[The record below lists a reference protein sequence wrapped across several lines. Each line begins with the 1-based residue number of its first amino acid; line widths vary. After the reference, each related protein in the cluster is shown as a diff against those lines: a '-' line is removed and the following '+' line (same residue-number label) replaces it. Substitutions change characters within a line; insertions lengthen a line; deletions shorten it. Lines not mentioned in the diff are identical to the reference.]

1 MRSISMLTSPIL
13 QSLSRL
19 NKAKVF
25 YVKLK
30 LLQALNFVAAPVGL
44 VMAYQHNQLHLLWVS
59 LAVILVQTVNVVC
72 GLHRLFAHR
81 SYETNKWFEIFSA
94 IFVVYAT
101 FGSTI
106 TWVAVHRAHHA
117 RAEKI
122 DDPHSPYTNRDGE
135 RKLSLWRTIKVWLL
149 FLDQTHIPSEYKKP
163 LADQKV
169 HVLTHKYY
177 FTIIF
182 VTCALLW
189 LINPWLVLFAYVIQA
204 WYGMFVVGSLAS
216 IGHIHGYKTHNLNNE
231 ARNSWILSIIT
242 LGDGWH
248 NNHHA
253 HPGNWTTQEKWWEL
267 DPCGWF
273 IRLIKKN

>member
-1 MRSISMLTSPIL
+1 MSKSV
-13 QSLSRL
+13 
-19 NKAKVF
+19 VF
-25 YVKLK
+25 YLKLK
-30 LLQALNFVAAPVGL
+30 ALQVFNFFAFTIGL
-44 VMAYQHNQLHLLWVS
+44 YLAYQYDQLHLLWVS

-81 SYETNKWFEIFSA
+81 SFKTYKWFEIFSA

-117 RAEKI
+117 RADKV
-122 DDPHSPYTNRDGE
+122 DDPHSPYKDRDKE
-135 RKLSLWRTIKVWLL
+135 RKLSIWRTIKVWFL
-149 FLDQTHIPSEYKKP
+149 FLDKTYIPSEYKKQ
-163 LADQKV
+163 LSEQKV
-169 HVLTHKYY
+169 HVLTHQYY
-177 FTIIF
+177 FSIIL
-182 VTCALLW
+182 VTCAMLW
-189 LINPWLVLFAYVIQA
+189 LIDPWLVLFAYIVPA
-204 WYGMFVVGSLAS
+204 FYGMLVVGSLAS
-216 IGHIHGYKTHNLNNE
+216 IGHIHGYKTYDLGDE
-231 ARNSWILSIIT
+231 SRNSWILNIIT